1 MPFDV
6 RQLLTSPSVTRELVT
21 QLYGYII
28 ESITGEQPNIKRDA
42 RRTYID
48 WRPGQAEKLRAFLIS
63 QLKEKSMTSE
73 ELATGP
79 PSLLPFSEVIID
91 TKTVLMP
98 LLLKLALPWT
108 ALSALGGALL
118 FGRRKKHG

>member
-6 RQLLTSPSVTRELVT
+6 RELLTASSVTRELVT
-21 QLYGYII
+21 QTYAYII
-28 ESITGEQPNIKRDA
+28 ESITGSQPVIKRES
-42 RRTYID
+42 RKTFIT
-48 WRPGQAEKLRAFLIS
+48 WQPGQAEKLRTFLMA
-63 QLKEKSMTSE
+63 QLKEKSLTSE

-91 TKTVLMP
+91 TKSVLMP
-98 LLLKLALPWT
+98 LLIKLALPWT

-118 FGRRKKHG
+118 FGKRKK